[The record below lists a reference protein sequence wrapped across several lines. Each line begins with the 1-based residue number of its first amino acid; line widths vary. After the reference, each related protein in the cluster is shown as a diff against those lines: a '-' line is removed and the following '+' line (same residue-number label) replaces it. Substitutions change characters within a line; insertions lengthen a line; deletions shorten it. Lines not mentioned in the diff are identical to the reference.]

1 MVQLGVELGL
11 WRAMVDS
18 ELERSWAVGDLAAA
32 VDADDTLLYRV
43 LRKLFTLKIVT
54 EDPDGTYGV
63 TDVVRWLAT
72 DAAESDVRRRLVLRA
87 FPLER
92 THDAATDDDFSKTTS
107 LAISESLPDILQ
119 RQRAQLD
126 SGTSSTTNAS
136 LAPSPLQSPR
146 DDVVSDF
153 VTLMR
158 TRRQMRKSWMD
169 VFPMP
174 ILRLSGRDYGSGRI
188 NFVQIGKAWDGEQ
201 CLALRTRSPGVLGNM
216 VLQVPEAVV
225 ARTDQTR
232 LAGYGVSVQ
241 VHDPSRVQPVIGA
254 KAYYLKNFLHDL
266 SDERCLIILQRLAAA
281 CAPDSFVLIDE
292 MILQAGDSQQ
302 KNLQMLSYLTAM
314 ERTRA
319 QWEVLLTKAGLQLR
333 RVYTYD
339 AELGDSVIVAV
350 KS

>member
-18 ELERSWAVGDLAAA
+18 ELERSCAVGDLAAA

-72 DAAESDVRRRLVLRA
+72 DAAESDVRR
-87 FPLER
+87 
-92 THDAATDDDFSKTTS
+92 SKTTS

-136 LAPSPLQSPR
+136 LAPNPLQSPR

-188 NFVQIGKAWDGEQ
+188 NFVQIGKAWDGDQ

-319 QWEVLLTKAGLQLR
+319 QWEGLLTQAGLQLR

-339 AELGDSVIVAV
+339 AELGDSVIAAV